1 MKLWRKAAGAVKDQN
16 SILLASFLTPR
27 SSSRDGSLEA
37 AIIKAT
43 SHDGDRVDYRHARR
57 VFEWIRTSPVSLK
70 PLVWGLSVRMERTQ
84 SWVVALKGLM
94 LMHGIFCCDTPAV
107 HRIGRL
113 PFDLSNFADGHS
125 NPTKVWGYNTFVRA
139 YFTFLDRRSSLLYPT
154 CSTNHK
160 CRRMLSSKRTAMT
173 TAPPA
178 ANDEDNQDVV
188 MITKVELW
196 QEIQK
201 LQKWQKLLDLLLQIK
216 PLADNMKRD
225 ALIMEAM
232 DCVIVEIFDLYG
244 NICSGVSR
252 VLMEVHSAG
261 KAESTMAL
269 RVLQKA
275 RVQGKN
281 LVLYFEFCRAFGVFS
296 AMEVPKV
303 TPIPEEDIK
312 VLEHMASGVSEL
324 EEMVSKKG
332 GDYYKAT
339 SDAGAGFPLHEK
351 SYKAAMEDAD
361 GEVTKKKKM
370 NVSITASGRLQTV
383 ITDEWEVFDDNND
396 QESVGN
402 YGDLLSICDVGSSPP
417 PTNPFEMPDDQLMD
431 LLSTL
436 PTPTHDEQYQLCVY
450 KQDELPDL
458 ISF

>member
-43 SHDGDRVDYRHARR
+43 SHDGDSVDYRNAQRM
-57 VFEWIRTSPVSLK
+57 FEWIRTSPVSLK

-94 LMHGIFCCDTPAV
+94 LMHGIFCCNTPAV

-113 PFDLSNFADGHS
+113 PFDLSGFADGHS
-125 NPTKVWGYNTFVRA
+125 HPTKVWGYNTFVRS

-154 CSTNHK
+154 FSTNHK
-160 CRRMLSSKRTAMT
+160 CRRISSKRTST
-173 TAPPA
+173 TTPPA
-178 ANDEDNQDVV
+178 VNNEEDNCNHDDHDVV
-188 MITKVELW
+188 MMITKVELW

-216 PLADNMKRD
+216 PLADNMKRN

-232 DCVIVEIFDLYG
+232 DCVVVEIFDLYS

-252 VLMEVHSAG
+252 VLMEVHLAG

-269 RVLQKA
+269 RLLQKA

-312 VLEHMASGVSEL
+312 HMASGVSEL
-324 EEMVSKKG
+324 EEMVAKKG

-339 SDAGAGFPLHEK
+339 SDAGAGVPCHEK
-351 SYKAAMEDAD
+351 SYKKAAMGDDD
-361 GEVTKKKKM
+361 GELKK
-370 NVSITASGRLQTV
+370 NVSSITASGRLQTV
-383 ITDEWEVFDDNND
+383 ITDEWEVFDDDND
-396 QESVGN
+396 RDSVGT
-402 YGDLLSICDVGSSPP
+402 YGDLLSICDVVSSP

-436 PTPTHDEQYQLCVY
+436 PTPIHEQHQLQMY

>member
-43 SHDGDRVDYRHARR
+43 SHDGDSVDYRHARR

-160 CRRMLSSKRTAMT
+160 CRRMLSSKRTAAMT
-173 TAPPA
+173 TPPPA
-178 ANDEDNQDVV
+178 ANDEDNHDDHDVV
-188 MITKVELW
+188 TITKLELW

-232 DCVIVEIFDLYG
+232 DCVIAEIFDLYG

-281 LVLYFEFCRAFGVFS
+281 MVLYFEFCRAFGVFS

-312 VLEHMASGVSEL
+312 L
-324 EEMVSKKG
+324 EEMVAKKG

-351 SYKAAMEDAD
+351 SYKAAMEDDD
-361 GEVTKKKKM
+361 GEVTKKKMM

-383 ITDEWEVFDDNND
+383 ITDEWEVFDDDND
-396 QESVGN
+396 QDSVGN
-402 YGDLLSICDVGSSPP
+402 YGDLLSLCDVGSSP

-436 PTPTHDEQYQLCVY
+436 PTPTHEQYQLCVY